1 MTLDLEKEQVVQ
13 RLCAHYAQDHLS
25 TGELESRFE
34 AVYKAPDRAALLTV
48 LEGLPAVGP
57 LVAPPPQLY
66 SVGPA
71 AVGPGSVGTS
81 ERPKRYL
88 AMFSTVAKDGFWRPA
103 RRIEAR
109 AILGEVR
116 LDLREAEIPFDGLD
130 LDVEAFMGE
139 VKIIL
144 PPGIG
149 ADVDCTAMMAEVSD
163 KSQAGSYGAPVVRVH
178 GGAVMGTI
186 KVITKLPKKEGLENW
201 RSRIKGWL
209 GSGSWSGGMS

>member
-1 MTLDLEKEQVVQ
+1 MSLDLEREQVVQ

-34 AVYKAPDRAALLTV
+34 AVYKAPDRAALQTV

-66 SVGPA
+66 SVSPASGGPA
-71 AVGPGSVGTS
+71 SGAA
-81 ERPKRYL
+81 EQPKRYM

-109 AILGEVR
+109 AILGGVR
-116 LDLREAEIPFDGLD
+116 FDLRDAEIPFDGID
-130 LDVEAFMGE
+130 LEVEVFMGE
-139 VKIIL
+139 ATVIL

-149 ADVDCTAMMAEVSD
+149 AEVDCTAMMAEISD
-163 KSQAGSYGAPVVRVH
+163 KSQAGSFGAPVVRVH

-186 KVITKLPKKEGLENW
+186 KVVTKLPKKAQLENW

-209 GSGSWSGGMS
+209 GSGPESGAAS

>member
-1 MTLDLEKEQVVQ
+1 MSLDLEKEQVVQ

-34 AVYKAPDRAALLTV
+34 AVYKAPDRAALQTV

-66 SVGPA
+66 SVGPS
-71 AVGPGSVGTS
+71 SVGT
-81 ERPKRYL
+81 EEQPKRYM

-103 RRIEAR
+103 RRIQAR

-116 LDLREAEIPFDGLD
+116 FDLREAEIPFDGLD

-144 PPGIG
+144 PPGLG
-149 ADVDCTAMMAEVSD
+149 AEVDCTAMLAEVND

-178 GGAVMGTI
+178 GGAILGTI
-186 KVITKLPKKEGLENW
+186 TVVTKLPKKAGMENW
-201 RSRIKGWL
+201 RNRIKGWL
-209 GSGSWSGGMS
+209 GSGPESGSGSGGTI

>member
-1 MTLDLEKEQVVQ
+1 MSLDLEKEQMVQ

-34 AVYKAPDRAALLTV
+34 AVYKAPDRAALQTV

-57 LVAPPPQLY
+57 LVAPPPPLY
-66 SVGPA
+66 SVDPA
-71 AVGPGSVGTS
+71 SAGTQDP
-81 ERPKRYL
+81 PKRYM

-109 AILGEVR
+109 AILGGVR
-116 LDLREAEIPFDGLD
+116 FDLRDAEIPFDGID
-130 LDVEAFMGE
+130 LEVEVFMGE
-139 VKIIL
+139 ATVIL

-149 ADVDCTAMMAEVSD
+149 AEVDCTAMMSEVSD

-186 KVITKLPKKEGLENW
+186 KVITKLPKKAQLESW

-209 GSGSWSGGMS
+209 GSGSWNGGMS